1 MQSWQNLVYV
11 LHLPLQIPL
20 YTQDCFKLFKMSC
33 AYRSR
38 AYLHIRHLSSL
49 PYKNQN
55 NYYKN
60 PPKYDLSLDE
70 KGNNITPLIL
80 WNEKGWE
87 PIFQTQKYTCG
98 KQLLPFAE
106 DSDSVNV
113 MSGCLWICGKLVW
126 RSFVEMVSFQLL
138 CIIMMRISVSRKL
151 IPRDILKPTANL
163 LDHGNN
169 KLLLQ
174 MLYGGWTTLQIP
186 WPTKIKQDY
195 IF

>member
-1 MQSWQNLVYV
+1 MQAMQSWQNLVYV

-98 KQLLPFAE
+98 KQLFPFAAKIRIPL
-106 DSDSVNV
+106 
-113 MSGCLWICGKLVW
+113 MLWAAVFGFVVSWYDAHSW
-126 RSFVEMVSFQLL
+126 RWYLSNFYVSLWWG
-138 CIIMMRISVSRKL
+138 S
-151 IPRDILKPTANL
+151 A
-163 LDHGNN
+163 
-169 KLLLQ
+169 
-174 MLYGGWTTLQIP
+174 
-186 WPTKIKQDY
+186 
-195 IF
+195 